1 MVGYAVW
8 IGGRMSPV
16 AIAELVVICRGAATA
31 AAAGSQFSAAIL
43 MSRRLSVSVHIATSV
58 SVGPVYP
65 PPQPTA
71 RRRRY

>member
-16 AIAELVVICRGAATA
+16 AIAELVVICRGAAT

-65 PPQPTA
+65 PQPTA